1 MEQIGSYLAMISLS
15 AQGIPDPPQLISP
28 MPSALWLALF
38 GTTALIAV
46 ALATYWAV
54 IRRDALPLVGC
65 LGAFICALNEPIFDV
80 LGKIVYAENNII
92 AFSALGRDI
101 PLFLMIGY
109 IAWVGLFPY
118 VIAGW
123 MHDGWSA
130 KRLYTVSIVGVAS
143 VWGVEAV
150 NLFIHGWSYYGQAPL
165 KFFGGVAAMASV
177 PLAAGFLV
185 FSLALPATGWKRLV
199 AGLFIPMFSLPMM
212 FAATGWPLYLAL
224 NSDLPPIM
232 DYVAIAAMCALIAVA
247 NIAIVKLTVVWRG
260 FSSSNIQFD
269 SPRASTAPSANE
281 PASAACRSTA
291 ASERI

>member
-1 MEQIGSYLAMISLS
+1 M
-15 AQGIPDPPQLISP
+15 PP
-28 MPSALWLALF
+28 ALWLALF

-46 ALATYWAV
+46 GLATYWAV
-54 IRRDALPLVGC
+54 IRRDGLPLMGC

-80 LGKIVYAENNII
+80 LGKIVYADNNII
-92 AFSALGRDI
+92 AFSAFGRDI

-123 MHDGWSA
+123 MRDGWSA

-150 NLFIHGWSYYGQAPL
+150 NLVIHGWSYYGPAPL

-177 PLAAGFLV
+177 PLAAGFLM
-185 FSLALPATGWKRLV
+185 FALAFPATGWRRLA

-224 NSDLPPIM
+224 YSDLTPM
-232 DYVAIAAMCALIAVA
+232 MNYVAIAALCMLIAIA
-247 NIAIVKLTVVWRG
+247 NIAIVKLTVTWRE
-260 FSSSNIQFD
+260 FTNANQQFNSS
-269 SPRASTAPSANE
+269 RTSTASPPKESA
-281 PASAACRSTA
+281 PLL
-291 ASERI
+291 